1 MVVSMIV
8 SKKAMREAIV
18 DAARY
23 VFARFGYRK
32 TTMDSIARAV
42 RKGKSSV
49 YYYFKNKEEVF
60 LAVVEKE
67 AQGVKDEIKNAL
79 SAVSDPKEKL
89 TIYVLTRMRVFYRIA
104 HFYSSF
110 REEYFKEYDFI
121 QRFRESYDRYETK
134 LILDILREGIKKG
147 IFSIPDP
154 VLAANYFVMAL
165 KGFEYLWGTEEDI
178 GRLEKKTE
186 AMLEML
192 YQGILKK

>member
-1 MVVSMIV
+1 MAI
-8 SKKAMREAIV
+8 SKKTMRDAIV

-23 VFARFGYRK
+23 IFARFGYRK
-32 TTMDSIARAV
+32 ATMDSIARAA

-49 YYYFKNKEEVF
+49 YYYFKNKEEIF

-67 AQGVKDEIKNAL
+67 ADMVKSEIKNAL
-79 SAVSDPKEKL
+79 ASAEDPKEKL
-89 TIYVLTRMRVFYRIA
+89 TIYVLTRMRVFHRIA
-104 HFYSSF
+104 RFYSSF

-121 QRFRESYDRYETK
+121 QRFRESYDRYETR

-147 IFSIPDP
+147 IFTIPDP
-154 VLAANYFVMAL
+154 AMAATYFVHAL

-178 GRLEKKTE
+178 GKLEKKTE

-192 YQGILKK
+192 FCGILKK